1 MPSRAA
7 LLVHVSVCYV
17 VMAMQLRLVAAPLQ
31 LEAVQRRARL
41 AAASP
46 AHRSPLP
53 LPAQLLLHEHGD
65 VPAYAAQSARFV
77 DRRRAQAS
85 AGTTT
90 LTTANTAPIQFQL
103 DTSQLYEN
111 SSEPYTTC
119 HRIGAWYRWNF
130 PRSLEPPC
138 EVAQLPTQVANEDVR
153 TWAGFARTQRALFD
167 GNQRANT
174 PCGEAD
180 GRSSAFHPELNPDG
194 EVCNRNYLDDAQ
206 NCWGVCLAEDVVDGD
221 GMREFM
227 VAKMQEAMDEVS
239 QYFRVRTRSAPL
251 RLRHST
257 GAYIGLYHSLPGFTT
272 DAECAKDAKR
282 VWRLPIRPEL
292 CTIGFDADAIVF
304 LSLPQYVPRVAG
316 WGATALENEDG
327 RPVVLS
333 VSWSVPSSG
342 GIAALVSSARERR
355 EGTDSR
361 AVLLHEMIHALGFN
375 TLSFQKARTIT
386 QGSATDA
393 DGSVDPSVWFA
404 VGPRTLAA
412 AARFFNCSG
421 LDRLPL
427 MGENQLGESSRGSHW
442 ETRILNDEIMAYGEG
457 KMVSDVSVTTPTGR
471 ACSFNLCQACFSAVL
486 QCYCATAPR

>member
-1 MPSRAA
+1 MA
-7 LLVHVSVCYV
+7 LHCL
-17 VMAMQLRLVAAPLQ
+17 QLVAAPQVEAVQRRGQPPQ

-53 LPAQLLLHEHGD
+53 LPAQLLLHGQGD
-65 VPAYAAQSARFV
+65 VPAYAAQPARSV
-77 DRRRAQAS
+77 RRRAQAS
-85 AGTTT
+85 AGTAT
-90 LTTANTAPIQFQL
+90 LTAANTAPIQFQL

-111 SSEPYTTC
+111 SSEPYSTC
-119 HRIGAWYRWNF
+119 HRIGAWFRWNF
-130 PRSLEPPC
+130 PQSLEPPC
-138 EVAQLPTQVANEDVR
+138 EVAQLPTQAANEEDVR

-167 GNQRANT
+167 DDRRANI

-180 GRSSAFHPELNPDG
+180 GRDSAFHPELNPDG
-194 EVCNRNYLDDAQ
+194 FLCNRNYLADAQ
-206 NCWGVCLAEDVVDGD
+206 NCWGVCVAEDVVDGD
-221 GMREFM
+221 EMRSFM
-227 VAKMQEAMDEVS
+227 VSKMQEVMQEIS
-239 QYFRVRTRSAPL
+239 QYFRVRTRSTPL
-251 RLRHST
+251 RLSHST
-257 GAYIGLYHSLPGFTT
+257 GAYLGIYANVPGFTT

-292 CTIGFDADAIVF
+292 CTTGFDADAIVF

-316 WGATALENEDG
+316 WGATALENQVG

-342 GIAALVSSARERR
+342 GIAALASSARQRR
-355 EGTDSR
+355 EDINFR

-375 TLSFQKARTIT
+375 TLSFRKARTIT

-404 VGPRTLAA
+404 VGPRTLVA

-457 KMVSDVSVTTPTGR
+457 KMVSDVSDTTLLGR
-471 ACSFNLCQACFSAVL
+471 
-486 QCYCATAPR
+486 CAAPRFRAFQCWCCAPCYSTTTAR